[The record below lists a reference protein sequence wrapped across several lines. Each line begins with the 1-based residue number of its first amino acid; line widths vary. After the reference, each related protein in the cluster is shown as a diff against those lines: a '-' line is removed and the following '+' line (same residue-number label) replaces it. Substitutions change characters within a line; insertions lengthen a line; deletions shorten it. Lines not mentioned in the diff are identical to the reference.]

1 MARTLRFKVHNCKAV
16 SRNSLMVFDLAVGY
30 EDNGTFIGV
39 MDVRGCWLKQKA
51 DGSGNFVSF
60 PSKQRISKEGE
71 AVIDDNG
78 YKVYDNIVDL
88 YMEKGANPDKPDV
101 RSPTSAA
108 WNFRKW
114 LIDEATSAY
123 NQLDRSEAGRGET
136 APTTKTAKA
145 AGATTTAKRPA
156 AAPTALADSF
166 EDEESDD
173 AFPF

>member
-1 MARTLRFKVHNCKAV
+1 MAKTLRFKVHNCKAV

-30 EDNGTFIGV
+30 EDNGTFVGV
-39 MDVRGCWLKQKA
+39 MDVRGCWLKQKS

-101 RSPTSAA
+101 RSPTKAA

-123 NQLDRSEAGRGET
+123 NQLDRSEAGRGA
-136 APTTKTAKA
+136 APQAAKA
-145 AGATTTAKRPA
+145 AGATTAAKRPA
-156 AAPTALADSF
+156 AAPTATVDVGDD
-166 EDEESDD
+166 EDSDD